1 MDTLETIKNILQD
14 KQDIDPADVNL
25 DSTFDS
31 LKIDSIDMIELLCE
45 IEDQFDIDFGE
56 PENLHTIEDLVE
68 YLDELIG

>member
-1 MDTLETIKNILQD
+1 
-14 KQDIDPADVNL
+14 
-25 DSTFDS
+25 
-31 LKIDSIDMIELLCE
+31 MIELLCE